1 MQTKSPVPDR
11 KHGKERKVRIKVL
24 KEELRR
30 REKEHI
36 IHLEVI
42 RIIIFDI
49 FSSSFIPAFLSE
61 QQIKMSNWEQNAM
74 KNNLKSESITF
85 EKEDGTAYVVS

>member
-1 MQTKSPVPDR
+1 MLKIILVTSLNPGAEHYSKAVSNRKKMQTKSPVPDR

-61 QQIKMSNWEQNAM
+61 QQIKMSN
-74 KNNLKSESITF
+74 
-85 EKEDGTAYVVS
+85 